1 MAATFAGVFLL
12 HFVITTFLP
21 SVFGVS
27 PLTALSWI
35 KCVATALSIVAASEA
50 YKFAYRLIKKEKTE
64 PSRTFGSAI
73 KNEAA

>member
-64 PSRTFGSAI
+64 PSRTFGGAI